1 MEPEQIL
8 VITGMSGAGRST
20 VAHVLEDLGW
30 YVVDNLPPALLSNL
44 TSLPGKDEIHSAPR
58 IAAVIDVRSR
68 AFFKELRVALKEL
81 PEQVQVLFLEAS
93 DDVLVRRFES
103 TRRPHPLQEDGRIL
117 DGIAK
122 ERELLGDLRAA
133 ADLVIDTSALNVHQ
147 LKERIESTL
156 GRSSI
161 PELRTTVLS
170 FGFKYGIP
178 FDADFVIDVRFIANP
193 HWIPELRDH
202 TGKDAG
208 VRAYVLAAPEVSG
221 FIEDYANLL
230 LRLAPSYQR
239 EGKRYLTI
247 GVGCTGG
254 KHRSVAVVEEL
265 AKWLSAHGMRASSTH
280 RDLGRE

>member
-1 MEPEQIL
+1 VAPEQIL

-20 VAHVLEDLGW
+20 AAHVLEDLGW
-30 YVVDNLPPALLSNL
+30 YVVDNLPPALLPGL
-44 TSLPGKDEIHSAPR
+44 TSLPGKDELHSAPR
-58 IAAVIDVRSR
+58 IAAVIDVRGR

-103 TRRPHPLQEDGRIL
+103 TRRPHPLQEEGRIL
-117 DGIAK
+117 DGIAR
-122 ERELLGDLRAA
+122 ERDLLGDLRAA
-133 ADLVIDTSALNVHQ
+133 ADLVIDTSALNVNQ

-156 GRSSI
+156 GGSSL
-161 PELRTTVLS
+161 PELHTTVLS

-178 FDADFVIDVRFIANP
+178 YDADFVVDVRFISNP
-193 HWIPELRDH
+193 HWIPELREF
-202 TGKDAG
+202 TGKDAN
-208 VRAYVLAAPEVSG
+208 VKSYVLSAPEVPA
-221 FIEDYANLL
+221 FIEDYAHLL

-254 KHRSVAVVEEL
+254 KHRSVAVAEEI
-265 AKWLSAHGMRASSTH
+265 ARQLSANGMLATSTH